1 MEIALLETDIGW
13 NDLILLFGLVA
24 TLMNMH
30 LYENESW
37 YDDSMKNLLR
47 HEKCN
52 LSFAHFKI

>member
-1 MEIALLETDIGW
+1 
-13 NDLILLFGLVA
+13 
-24 TLMNMH
+24 MH